1 MTDRRGTVAIGEIM
15 NEMKEFA
22 TRKRKNSFD
31 MSQSYED
38 DHPETS
44 LNISNE
50 MEKSICFEDLDED
63 W

>member
-1 MTDRRGTVAIGEIM
+1 M